1 MPVGIT
7 ASTTSDTSSHQ
18 TLTPEFT
25 PGSTPRQEA
34 RTSTVISLPFI
45 QNNSE
50 MDEVRMDK
58 KGEEEKATQTQQVE
72 GEKGQASG
80 TKSTKTKKKCCTKH
94 KRCKKCKSKKEK
106 KDISGS
112 SGSSDSSSS
121 SSDSDSDSSDS
132 SSYSAKSSSSRS
144 SSSSSSSESEDERP
158 ARKSKKSKKK
168 SEKKVT
174 KKTKRRSKSDSS
186 DEDEAEDEA
195 ESTAEVDK
203 SSKRK
208 KKSKKS
214 TKTEEVKETTP
225 ESEDT
230 SELSKKV
237 TATIQEALE
246 EVVEEM
252 LKRSGSSASKKGRKS
267 KKSKRGKLE
276 SYYRADQIWD
286 RELYD
291 WKLRPSAEADKDE
304 TIGEHIFHVRRCFDW
319 ENKYTETLVDIKSK
333 MLRNALRVVM
343 KNCRAVSLAEDEPA
357 IDPNMLFLYHVD
369 LVNYRKELKRKLP
382 NERKKKT
389 KKQLKQQIEQLKIL
403 IKYIEK
409 DYAKTSRTLYPML
422 AKGDITFE
430 LLWCLFRSDE
440 ICYTTTY
447 GAADE
452 PRAFKVTV
460 ATKEHSFVR
469 GTWYQIEGDYL
480 EFNGKEFG
488 LGNMSVDVDSF
499 KGPRKINSLPC
510 YPLKYHKDA
519 ETLKTRLITRGKKFV
534 SLAGLQYKF
543 HKGLGFVKRKRQVV
557 KVSTNGRVML
567 APADFRQIN
576 PNYPISTVRATDPNL
591 LGSDDEGSDNEDGCC
606 CDSDP
611 EGSKENALLK
621 AADDTP
627 RYRNKLVKDPNG
639 CFQIVQVE
647 VGEDGQELQK
657 EKLENIEQGFE
668 VQRTFSDE
676 ELLIASPV
684 VLGFAFSEKL
694 WLEFTVDGVRDI
706 EFNEFAFE
714 SLVLPEKQK
723 GIVKALVE
731 SHTSESSE
739 RKNIDD
745 VIQGKGRGLVAILHG
760 PPGQFRFS
768 IYLSLQL
775 TICRR
780 GKDVNSGVYRRGQLH
795 FSHSLSCG

>member
-1 MPVGIT
+1 MPIGIT
-7 ASTTSDTSSHQ
+7 AFTTSVASDTSSHQ
-18 TLTPEFT
+18 TFTPEIT
-25 PGSTPRQEA
+25 PGSTPRPEA
-34 RTSTVISLPFI
+34 TTSTAIDLPFI
-45 QNNSE
+45 QNSSD
-50 MDEVRMDK
+50 MDEARMDK
-58 KGEEEKATQTQQVE
+58 KGEEEKATQTQQAE
-72 GEKGQASG
+72 GDKAQVSG
-80 TKSTKTKKKCCTKH
+80 TKSTTKTKKKCCTKH
-94 KRCKKCKSKKEK
+94 RKCKKCKSKKEK
-106 KDISGS
+106 KDISAS
-112 SGSSDSSSS
+112 SSSSDSSSS
-121 SSDSDSDSSDS
+121 SSDNDSDSSDS
-132 SSYSAKSSSSRS
+132 SSYSAKSSLSRS

-158 ARKSKKSKKK
+158 ARKSKKNKKK
-168 SEKKVT
+168 NEKKVT
-174 KKTKRRSKSDSS
+174 KKTKRRSKSDLS
-186 DEDEAEDEA
+186 DEDDAEDEA
-195 ESTAEVDK
+195 DSSAEADNK

-214 TKTEEVKETTP
+214 TKAEEVKETTP
-225 ESEDT
+225 ESEET
-230 SELSKKV
+230 SGLSKKV

-252 LKRSGSSASKKGRKS
+252 LKRSGSSASKRGRKS
-267 KKSKRGKLE
+267 KKSKRGKSA

-304 TIGEHIFHVRRCFDW
+304 TLGEHIFHVRRCFDW

-369 LVNYRKELKRKLP
+369 LVNYRKELKRKLA
-382 NERKKKT
+382 NERKKKP

-488 LGNMSVDVDSF
+488 LGSMSVDVDSF
-499 KGPRKINSLPC
+499 KGPRKINTLPC

-519 ETLKTRLITRGKKFV
+519 EALKTRLITRGKKFV

-591 LGSDDEGSDNEDGCC
+591 LGSDDDGSDNEDGCC
-606 CDSDP
+606 CDSDH
-611 EGSKENALLK
+611 EGSRENALLK
-621 AADDTP
+621 AADDSP
-627 RYRNKLVKDPNG
+627 KYRNKLVKDSNG

-647 VGEDGQELQK
+647 VGEDGQEFQK

-668 VQRTFSDE
+668 VQRLFSDE

-731 SHTSESSE
+731 SHTSENSE

-768 IYLSLQL
+768 YLFVVITDYLQVL
-775 TICRR
+775 
-780 GKDVNSGVYRRGQLH
+780 GKH
-795 FSHSLSCG
+795 